1 MIKRKANMNTQTKSP
16 QYMLL
21 FRGNDWY
28 KGLSP
33 EEMQRVASQ
42 WMAWFERLT
51 TQGKAIA
58 GSPLE
63 KEGKVVSGKNG
74 RVVSDG
80 PFAESKET
88 IGGYFLLQVNTLDE
102 AIAIAQECPGLVH
115 GAKVEVRPVAE
126 SCPLIGEALPEL
138 AHATA

>member
-1 MIKRKANMNTQTKSP
+1 MNSQTKTAH
-16 QYMLL
+16 YMLL

-33 EEMQRVASQ
+33 EQMQSVASQ

-51 TQGKAIA
+51 AQGKAIA

-80 PFAESKET
+80 PFAESKEAV
-88 IGGYFLLQVNTLDE
+88 GGYFLLQVNSLDQ

-126 SCPLIGEALPEL
+126 SCRLTGEALAEAQL
-138 AHATA
+138 AHATS